1 MFKSLSRSVE
11 WMPLWNFD
19 FKDKSLIANEQKTA
33 FLHNTGILL
42 RKINQT
48 MQKNVFYEIFVHNNQ
63 FIYKIQFSSLK
74 TISPIMLSGEWL
86 TMMLSSVGPV
96 NSLGYRSVTIMLS
109 SVGPVYSLGYR
120 LITVMLSSVGPVNS
134 LGYRSVTIIFS
145 SVGPVNILGYRSETM
160 MLCSVGPVNS
170 LGYRSVTIMTF
181 VGPANRLGYR

>member
-19 FKDKSLIANEQKTA
+19 FNDKSLIANEQKTA

-48 MQKNVFYEIFVHNNQ
+48 MQKNVFYEIFVQNNQ

-74 TISPIMLSGEWL
+74 TSSPIMLSGEWL

-96 NSLGYRSVTIMLS
+96 NSLGYRSVTINLCFCQYMS
-109 SVGPVYSLGYR
+109 FR
-120 LITVMLSSVGPVNS
+120 F
-134 LGYRSVTIIFS
+134 IFS
-145 SVGPVNILGYRSETM
+145 GGFLFIFFLIDGFFWKCVTCILYF
-160 MLCSVGPVNS
+160 N
-170 LGYRSVTIMTF
+170 
-181 VGPANRLGYR
+181 